1 MPDYWNGFGE
11 INVLT
16 PLPPEVITLNLQS
29 LLWLVVPISYS
40 HQTPI
45 SDPKDSVKLFYGVYD

>member
-1 MPDYWNGFGE
+1 MPEYWNELRE

-29 LLWLVVPISYS
+29 LLWLAVPFQIAIRTLISGL
-40 HQTPI
+40 
-45 SDPKDSVKLFYGVYD
+45 KDSVKHFYRVYD